1 MIHMATFISI
11 RMFVSPLKMEKLFFL
26 LHSIQKSTEVHHILC
41 ELFNCVNKC
50 IVIFENLRKSFLVKI
65 LINLLHFDTNISL
78 KD

>member
-1 MIHMATFISI
+1 MATFISI
-11 RMFVSPLKMEKLFFL
+11 CTFVSPLKMEELFFL
-26 LHSIQKSTEVHHILC
+26 LHNIQKSTEVRHILC

-50 IVIFENLRKSFLVKI
+50 IIIFENLRKSFLVKI